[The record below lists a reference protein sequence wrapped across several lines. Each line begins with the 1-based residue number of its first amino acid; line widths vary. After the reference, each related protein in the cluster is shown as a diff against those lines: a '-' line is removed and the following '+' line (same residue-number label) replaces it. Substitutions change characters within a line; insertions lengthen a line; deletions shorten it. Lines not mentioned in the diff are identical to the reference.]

1 MKRYKA
7 PEKVNGSFSA
17 LPHAILRSDAYI
29 GCTPLARALLIELVN
44 QHDGKNNGHLHMA
57 ATYLAKRGFRSKAMI
72 AKGRDELAQRNLI
85 VLTRQGGLPTRKAG
99 AMTFEGASLYALTW
113 LPISNFTGLEV
124 SSRSYHPGA
133 WNIPVQLPKPKQ
145 PQRLADAQKKKM
157 QPTAWDRTGPQHG
170 KEKSLSFP
178 QSGSATPFFGGLS
191 DPQCG
196 KNVYHQYTP
205 LIDPRAV
212 GLIRHWS
219 VSVKGEKSA
228 YLHADRRMAA

>member
-133 WNIPVQLPKPKQ
+133 WNMPVQLPEPKQ

-157 QPTAWDRTGPQHG
+157 QPTPWDRTGPQHG
-170 KEKSLSFP
+170 QEKAPSVPLG
-178 QSGSATPFFGGLS
+178 GSAKPFFGGLS
-191 DPQCG
+191 DPHHG

-205 LIDPRAV
+205 VTCPRV
-212 GLIRHWS
+212 VRLIRHCGGS
-219 VSVKGEKSA
+219 VRGRKSA
-228 YLHADRRMAA
+228 RFPADGRMAA